1 MAGRRRK
8 ALVRSSSPF
17 QIQNVH
23 VVIPN
28 CSTLILPPLTNSHS
42 FNPFIISFSPYYLGN
57 ILDMQKV
64 VLKVDLNDDRDKK
77 NVMKTVSSIYG
88 VDSISVDMKDKK
100 LTVIGFVDP
109 VDLVSKL
116 RKQWYTEIFS
126 VGPAKEP
133 VKKDA
138 NKQVAELVGTYKPY
152 NPYMTTHYYARSME
166 DNPNA
171 CVIC

>member
-1 MAGRRRK
+1 
-8 ALVRSSSPF
+8 
-17 QIQNVH
+17 
-23 VVIPN
+23 
-28 CSTLILPPLTNSHS
+28 
-42 FNPFIISFSPYYLGN
+42 
-57 ILDMQKV
+57 
-64 VLKVDLNDDRDKK
+64 
-77 NVMKTVSSIYG
+77 MKTVSNLYG

-109 VDLVSKL
+109 VDMVSKL
-116 RKQWYTEIFS
+116 RKQWHTEIFS

-133 VKKDA
+133 EKKKEEEKKGGDKRNDPKKGDKKDA

-152 NPYMTTHYYARSME
+152 NPNMAPVYYGRRRVE